1 VSPIE
6 PPATPWR
13 PQASQKLPDDAR
25 NHSINEGKQTPK
37 LHFGGPSDWE
47 HFEPIADHPEG
58 ANRLEAPTTSV
69 ESEGQDAWH
78 KRHLAD
84 SSQVA
89 GGEHVTQ
96 NFQQLQPDES
106 IPERSSPVSSVAAT
120 SPAAPPAVPAP
131 LSTSRTHRDS
141 TANTASDDNRETPG
155 GRVVSP
161 YRTGTIDGVIQ
172 AWNKPLEGQNSWHAD
187 KPVSSRASS
196 RQSSVSAFS
205 AARPHGEVTETPKSS
220 PRQRYDSNRDVTL
233 HTTNVDP
240 YADLEP
246 EYRASLSRFVAMLRK
261 ESEASSETGKFSIFK
276 AFMDKELRLRS
287 VLYGLDG
294 GGTET
299 TNAANGS
306 TVQPSSNTK
315 LEEALDEPPLGPKAS
330 PRTPDPTPITQ
341 DAVVRISTPENKI
354 RVASP
359 KLAVSTSQ
367 ASNDDSSSVADQL
380 NDEVEFSP
388 GGRPKVS
395 KPRAVAKNPKSPSP
409 RISAAT
415 STPVTALVKSASS
428 PSDNA
433 PIVVN
438 DYSTGGPESPGR
450 NAPIVMDMPGPVG
463 RPGRA
468 PLTPNAPSA
477 APLKFEP
484 PRPVYTPFRY
494 TEASQNDLDKL
505 TTQQPAYQAYT
516 AMRQSADSGRI
527 LTQGPTTVD
536 SATRQGQ
543 DTFLGLIRS
552 QSRARPNNRSST
564 PSNLLVRDPR
574 IEAYNAIRALVPKTL
589 PDQSQPPKLAAI
601 YQEME
606 KIPDEFG
613 FIRETVLRW
622 DNDNRQVREGH
633 DRERQS
639 RQEESERHIDALFND
654 NEIGYSDISTMES
667 DFKLTEAKKKY
678 EEEQQELESFTKQ
691 VFEPVTQ
698 RLEKDILNLNAQY
711 ILAIDLLDLKSNAA
725 SYFMNHDDDHVRTAQ
740 VMDVVISLFNKL
752 QVRYQKLAEANF
764 ERERR
769 QKKLELTVLNVNGD
783 VAAVKKLEQEFR
795 TAEML
800 QVLHE
805 AQERDTRANKLMD
818 SFDRAT
824 ARALGDNQTYV
835 DELLAKLR
843 KMDTLLGGDGKESLQ
858 NTLEPASGLRQ
869 TLLQAKAALDI
880 VAADSNAILRASNT
894 ADTILND
901 ADYVVSVAKAHL
913 ANSPTAAYKKLSEE
927 KQKEDAKIKEDMD
940 ARLES
945 IAKGPADALS
955 VIEGLVARIGN
966 EPEHQER
973 IERALEAA
981 KMRNAIKDP

>member
-6 PPATPWR
+6 PPTTAWR
-13 PQASQKLPDDAR
+13 PQAPQTLPDDAR
-25 NHSINEGKQTPK
+25 NYSINEGKQTLKP
-37 LHFGGPSDWE
+37 HFGGPSDWE
-47 HFEPIADHPEG
+47 HFEPIVDHPEG
-58 ANRLEAPTTSV
+58 ANHLENPTTSA
-69 ESEGQDAWH
+69 ESERQDAWH
-78 KRHLAD
+78 KGHPVD
-84 SSQVA
+84 PSQVA
-89 GGEHVTQ
+89 GGGHVTQ
-96 NFQQLQPDES
+96 NFQQLQPDEPV
-106 IPERSSPVSSVAAT
+106 PERSSPVSSVAAT
-120 SPAAPPAVPAP
+120 SPVVLPVAPAP
-131 LSTSRTHRDS
+131 LSMSRTHRDPA
-141 TANTASDDNRETPG
+141 ANTSSYDNKETPG

-161 YRTGTIDGVIQ
+161 HRTGTIDGVIQ
-172 AWNKPLEGQNSWHAD
+172 AWNKPLEGQNSWHTD

-205 AARPHGEVTETPKSS
+205 AARPHGEVAETPKSS

-233 HTTNVDP
+233 NTTNVDP

-246 EYRASLSRFVAMLRK
+246 EYRASLSRFVAMLRR
-261 ESEASSETGKFSIFK
+261 ESEAPSETGKFSIFK

-299 TNAANGS
+299 ANAANGS

-315 LEEALDEPPLGPKAS
+315 LEEAVDELPLGLKTS
-330 PRTPDPTPITQ
+330 PRTPDPIPITQ
-341 DAVVRISTPENKI
+341 DAVVRTSTPENKN
-354 RVASP
+354 RAASS

-367 ASNDDSSSVADQL
+367 ASNDDSFSVVDQL
-380 NDEVEFSP
+380 NDEVEYSP

-395 KPRAVAKNPKSPSP
+395 KPRAVAKNPKTPSP
-409 RISAAT
+409 KISAAT
-415 STPVTALVKSASS
+415 SAPVTALVKGASS

-450 NAPIVMDMPGPVG
+450 NAPIVVDMSDLVG
-463 RPGRA
+463 RPGSA

-477 APLKFEP
+477 APLKFQP

-494 TEASQNDLDKL
+494 TEASRDDLDKL
-505 TTQQPAYQAYT
+505 TIQQPAYQAYT

-552 QSRARPNNRSST
+552 QSRAHPSNRSST
-564 PSNLLVRDPR
+564 PSNLLVKDPR
-574 IEAYNAIRALVPKTL
+574 IEAYNTIRALVPKTL
-589 PDQSQPPKLAAI
+589 PDQSRPPKLAAI

-622 DNDNRQVREGH
+622 DNNNQQVREGH

-654 NEIGYSDISTMES
+654 NEIGYSDIGTMES
-667 DFKLTEAKKKY
+667 DFKLAEAKKKY

-691 VFEPVTQ
+691 VFELVTQ
-698 RLEKDILNLNAQY
+698 RLEGEILNLNAQY
-711 ILAIDLLDLKSNAA
+711 VLAMDLLESKSNSA
-725 SYFMNHDDDHVRTAQ
+725 SHCMNRDDDHVGTAQ

-783 VAAVKKLEQEFR
+783 VAAVKKLEREFR

-824 ARALGDNQTYV
+824 ARTLGDNQAYV

-858 NTLEPASGLRQ
+858 NTFEPAGGLRQ
-869 TLLQAKAALDI
+869 TLLQAKAALDF

-901 ADYVVSVAKAHL
+901 ADYVASVAKAHL
-913 ANSPTAAYKKLSEE
+913 ANAPEAAYKKLNEE
-927 KQKEDAKIKEDMD
+927 KQKEDAKIKEDLD

-955 VIEGLVARIGN
+955 VIEGLIAKISN
-966 EPEHQER
+966 EPVHQER

-981 KMRNAIKDP
+981 KMRNANKDP

>member
-1 VSPIE
+1 ME
-6 PPATPWR
+6 T
-13 PQASQKLPDDAR
+13 L
-25 NHSINEGKQTPK
+25 
-37 LHFGGPSDWE
+37 
-47 HFEPIADHPEG
+47 
-58 ANRLEAPTTSV
+58 TTSV
-69 ESEGQDAWH
+69 ESERQDAWH
-78 KRHLAD
+78 KGHLAD

-96 NFQQLQPDES
+96 NFQQPQPDEP
-106 IPERSSPVSSVAAT
+106 IPERSSPVSSIAAT
-120 SPAAPPAVPAP
+120 SPAALPAAPAP
-131 LSTSRTHRDS
+131 LSTSRTHRDP
-141 TANTASDDNRETPG
+141 TDNTASYDNKETPG
-155 GRVVSP
+155 CRGVSP
-161 YRTGTIDGVIQ
+161 HRTGTIDGVIQ

-205 AARPHGEVTETPKSS
+205 AARPHGEVAETPKSS
-220 PRQRYDSNRDVTL
+220 PRRRYDSNRDVTL
-233 HTTNVDP
+233 NTTNVDP

-246 EYRASLSRFVAMLRK
+246 EYRASLSRFVAMLRR

-306 TVQPSSNTK
+306 SVQPSSNTK
-315 LEEALDEPPLGPKAS
+315 LEEALDELPLGLKTS
-330 PRTPDPTPITQ
+330 PRTPDPIPITQ
-341 DAVVRISTPENKI
+341 DAVARTSTPENKG
-354 RVASP
+354 RAASP
-359 KLAVSTSQ
+359 KLAVSTPQ
-367 ASNDDSSSVADQL
+367 ASNDDSFSVVDQL
-380 NDEVEFSP
+380 NDEVEYSP

-395 KPRAVAKNPKSPSP
+395 KPRAVAKNPKNPSQK
-409 RISAAT
+409 ISAAT
-415 STPVTALVKSASS
+415 SAPVTSLVKGPSS

-450 NAPIVMDMPGPVG
+450 NAPIVVDMLDPVG
-463 RPGRA
+463 RPGST

-494 TEASQNDLDKL
+494 TEASRNDLDKL
-505 TTQQPAYQAYT
+505 TIQQPAYQAYT

-564 PSNLLVRDPR
+564 PSNLLVKNPR

-606 KIPDEFG
+606 KIADEFG
-613 FIRETVLRW
+613 FIRENVLRW
-622 DNDNRQVREGH
+622 DDNNRQVREGH

-691 VFEPVTQ
+691 VFELVTQ
-698 RLEKDILNLNAQY
+698 RLEKEILNLNAQY
-711 ILAIDLLDLKSNAA
+711 ILAMDLLDLKSNSA
-725 SYFMNHDDDHVRTAQ
+725 SYFMNRDDDHVRTAQ

-818 SFDRAT
+818 SFDSAT
-824 ARALGDNQTYV
+824 AQALGDNQTYV

-858 NTLEPASGLRQ
+858 NTFEPAGGLRQ
-869 TLLQAKAALDI
+869 TLLQAKAALDF

-894 ADTILND
+894 ADMILND

-913 ANSPTAAYKKLSEE
+913 ANAPAAAYKKLNEE
-927 KQKEDAKIKEDMD
+927 KQKEDAKINEDLD
-940 ARLES
+940 VRLES

-981 KMRNAIKDP
+981 KMRNANKDP

>member
-6 PPATPWR
+6 PPTTAWR
-13 PQASQKLPDDAR
+13 PQAPQKLPDDAR
-25 NHSINEGKQTPK
+25 NHSVNEGKQTPK
-37 LHFGGPSDWE
+37 LYFGGPSDWE
-47 HFEPIADHPEG
+47 HFEPIADHLEG
-58 ANRLEAPTTSV
+58 ANRLETSTTSV
-69 ESEGQDAWH
+69 ESERQDAWH
-78 KRHLAD
+78 KGHLAD

-96 NFQQLQPDES
+96 NFQQPQPDEPT
-106 IPERSSPVSSVAAT
+106 PERSSPVSSVAAT
-120 SPAAPPAVPAP
+120 SPAALPAAPAP

-141 TANTASDDNRETPG
+141 TANTASYDNKETSG
-155 GRVVSP
+155 GRGVSP
-161 YRTGTIDGVIQ
+161 HRTGTIDGVIQ
-172 AWNKPLEGQNSWHAD
+172 AWSKPLEGQHSWHAD

-205 AARPHGEVTETPKSS
+205 AARPHGEVAETPKSS

-233 HTTNVDP
+233 NTTNVDP

-246 EYRASLSRFVAMLRK
+246 EYRASLSRFVAMLRR
-261 ESEASSETGKFSIFK
+261 ESEAPSETGKFSIFK

-294 GGTET
+294 GGAEAA
-299 TNAANGS
+299 NAANGS
-306 TVQPSSNTK
+306 SVQPSSNTK
-315 LEEALDEPPLGPKAS
+315 LEEVPDELPLGLKTS
-330 PRTPDPTPITQ
+330 PRTRDPIPITQ
-341 DAVVRISTPENKI
+341 DAVVRTSTPENKG
-354 RVASP
+354 RAASP

-367 ASNDDSSSVADQL
+367 ASNDDSFSVVDQL
-380 NDEVEFSP
+380 NHEVEYSP

-395 KPRAVAKNPKSPSP
+395 KPRVVAKNPKTPSP
-409 RISAAT
+409 KISAAT
-415 STPVTALVKSASS
+415 SAPVTALVKGASS

-438 DYSTGGPESPGR
+438 DYSTGGPGSPGR
-450 NAPIVMDMPGPVG
+450 NAPIVMDMPDPVG
-463 RPGRA
+463 RPGST
-468 PLTPNAPSA
+468 LTPNAPSA

-494 TEASQNDLDKL
+494 TEASRNDLDKL
-505 TTQQPAYQAYT
+505 TIQQPAYQAYT
-516 AMRQSADSGRI
+516 DMRHSADSGRI

-536 SATRQGQ
+536 SATRQGP

-564 PSNLLVRDPR
+564 PSNLLVKDPR

-601 YQEME
+601 CQEME

-613 FIRETVLRW
+613 FIRENVLRW
-622 DNDNRQVREGH
+622 DDNNRQVREGH

-678 EEEQQELESFTKQ
+678 EEEQQEVESFTKQ
-691 VFEPVTQ
+691 VFELVTQ
-698 RLEKDILNLNAQY
+698 RLEKEILNLNAQY
-711 ILAIDLLDLKSNAA
+711 ILAMDLLDLKSNSA
-725 SYFMNHDDDHVRTAQ
+725 SYFMNHDDNHVRTAQ

-752 QVRYQKLAEANF
+752 QLRYQKLAEANF

-769 QKKLELTVLNVNGD
+769 QKMLELTVLNMNED

-858 NTLEPASGLRQ
+858 NTFELAGGLRQ
-869 TLLQAKAALDI
+869 TLLQAKAALDF

-913 ANSPTAAYKKLSEE
+913 ANAPAAAYKKLNEE
-927 KQKEDAKIKEDMD
+927 KQKEDAKIKEEWD

-955 VIEGLVARIGN
+955 VIQGLVARIGN

-981 KMRNAIKDP
+981 KMRNKDT

>member
-1 VSPIE
+1 VE
-6 PPATPWR
+6 
-13 PQASQKLPDDAR
+13 
-25 NHSINEGKQTPK
+25 NHS
-37 LHFGGPSDWE
+37 
-47 HFEPIADHPEG
+47 
-58 ANRLEAPTTSV
+58 TSV
-69 ESEGQDAWH
+69 EAERQDAWH
-78 KRHLAD
+78 KGHIAD

-96 NFQQLQPDES
+96 NFQQPQPDEP
-106 IPERSSPVSSVAAT
+106 IPERSSPVSSVAAASPVT
-120 SPAAPPAVPAP
+120 VPAAPAP
-131 LSTSRTHRDS
+131 LSMSRTHRDP
-141 TANTASDDNRETPG
+141 TVTTASYDNKETPG

-161 YRTGTIDGVIQ
+161 HRTGTIDGVIQ
-172 AWNKPLEGQNSWHAD
+172 AWSKPLEGQSLWHAD

-205 AARPHGEVTETPKSS
+205 AARPHGEGAETTRSS
-220 PRQRYDSNRDVTL
+220 PRQKYDLNRDVTPN
-233 HTTNVDP
+233 TANVDP

-246 EYRASLSRFVAMLRK
+246 EYRASLSRFVVMLRR
-261 ESEASSETGKFSIFK
+261 ESEESSEIGKFSIFK

-299 TNAANGS
+299 KNAVNKS
-306 TVQPSSNTK
+306 TVQPSSDTK
-315 LEEALDEPPLGPKAS
+315 LEEAVDELPLGPKTPS
-330 PRTPDPTPITQ
+330 RTPDPIPITQ
-341 DAVVRISTPENKI
+341 DPVVRISTPENK
-354 RVASP
+354 RRAESP

-367 ASNDDSSSVADQL
+367 ASNDGSSSVVDQL
-380 NDEVEFSP
+380 NDNVEYSP

-395 KPRAVAKNPKSPSP
+395 KPKAVAKNPKSPSP
-409 RISAAT
+409 KIGAAT
-415 STPVTALVKSASS
+415 SAPVTAPVKDATS

-450 NAPIVMDMPGPVG
+450 NAPIVVDMSDMSDPFG
-463 RPGRA
+463 RPGSA
-468 PLTPNAPSA
+468 PLIPGAPSA
-477 APLKFEP
+477 APVKFEP
-484 PRPVYTPFRY
+484 PRPAYTPFRY
-494 TEASQNDLDKL
+494 AEASRDDPDKL
-505 TTQQPAYQAYT
+505 TVQQPAYQAYT

-527 LTQGPTTVD
+527 LTQGPTTSN
-536 SATRQGQ
+536 SATRHGQ

-552 QSRARPNNRSST
+552 QSRAHPNNRPST
-564 PSNLLVRDPR
+564 PSNLLVKDPR
-574 IEAYNAIRALVPKTL
+574 IEAYNAIRAIVPKTL

-606 KIPDEFG
+606 KIPDEFA

-622 DNDNRQVREGH
+622 DNNNRQVREGH

-654 NEIGYSDISTMES
+654 NEIGYSDIGTMES

-678 EEEQQELESFTKQ
+678 EEDQQELESFTKQ
-691 VFEPVTQ
+691 VFESVTG
-698 RLEKDILNLNAQY
+698 RLEKEILRLNAQY
-711 ILAIDLLDLKSNAA
+711 TLAVDLLDLKSNSA
-725 SYFMNHDDDHVRTAQ
+725 SHCMNRDDDPTRTAQ

-795 TAEML
+795 TAERL

-835 DELLAKLR
+835 DELLTKLR
-843 KMDTLLGGDGKESLQ
+843 KLDSLLGGDGKESLQ
-858 NTLEPASGLRQ
+858 NAFEPAGGLRQ
-869 TLLQAKAALDI
+869 TLLQAKAALDF
-880 VAADSNAILRASNT
+880 VAVDSNAILRSSNT

-901 ADYVVSVAKAHL
+901 ADYVVSVAKAQM
-913 ANSPTAAYKKLSEE
+913 ANAPPAAYKKLSEE
-927 KQKEDAKIKEDMD
+927 KQKEDVKIQEDAD

-955 VIEGLVARIGN
+955 VIEGLIARIGN

-973 IERALEAA
+973 IERALEEA
-981 KMRNAIKDP
+981 KMRNANKDP

>member
-6 PPATPWR
+6 PPTAAWR
-13 PQASQKLPDDAR
+13 PQAPQKLPDDSR
-25 NHSINEGKQTPK
+25 NHSVNEGKQTPK

-47 HFEPIADHPEG
+47 HFEPIADHLEG
-58 ANRLEAPTTSV
+58 ANRLETSTTSV
-69 ESEGQDAWH
+69 ESERQDAWH
-78 KRHLAD
+78 KGHLAD

-96 NFQQLQPDES
+96 NFQQPQPDEPT
-106 IPERSSPVSSVAAT
+106 PERSSPVSSVAAT
-120 SPAAPPAVPAP
+120 SPAALPAAPAP

-141 TANTASDDNRETPG
+141 TANTASYDNKETPG
-155 GRVVSP
+155 GRGVSP
-161 YRTGTIDGVIQ
+161 HRTGTIDGVIQ
-172 AWNKPLEGQNSWHAD
+172 AWSKPLEGQHSWHAD

-205 AARPHGEVTETPKSS
+205 AARPHGEVAETPKSS

-233 HTTNVDP
+233 NTTNVDP

-246 EYRASLSRFVAMLRK
+246 EYRASLSRFVAMLRR
-261 ESEASSETGKFSIFK
+261 ESEAPSETGKFSIFK

-294 GGTET
+294 GGTEAA
-299 TNAANGS
+299 NAANGS
-306 TVQPSSNTK
+306 SVQPSSNTK
-315 LEEALDEPPLGPKAS
+315 LEEALDELPLGLKAS
-330 PRTPDPTPITQ
+330 PRTPDPIPTTQ
-341 DAVVRISTPENKI
+341 DAVVRTSTPENKG
-354 RVASP
+354 RAASP

-367 ASNDDSSSVADQL
+367 ASNDDSFSVVDQL
-380 NDEVEFSP
+380 NHDVEYSP

-395 KPRAVAKNPKSPSP
+395 KPRAVAKNPKTPSP
-409 RISAAT
+409 KISAAT
-415 STPVTALVKSASS
+415 SAPVTALVKGASS

-438 DYSTGGPESPGR
+438 DYSTGGPGSPGR
-450 NAPIVMDMPGPVG
+450 NAPIVMDMPDPVG
-463 RPGRA
+463 RPGST
-468 PLTPNAPSA
+468 LTPNAPSA

-494 TEASQNDLDKL
+494 TEASRNDLDKL
-505 TTQQPAYQAYT
+505 TIQQPAYQAYT
-516 AMRQSADSGRI
+516 DMRHSADSGRI
-527 LTQGPTTVD
+527 LTQGPTTID
-536 SATRQGQ
+536 SATRQGP

-564 PSNLLVRDPR
+564 PSNLLVKDPR

-601 YQEME
+601 CQEME

-613 FIRETVLRW
+613 FIRENVLRW
-622 DNDNRQVREGH
+622 DDNNRQVREGH

-678 EEEQQELESFTKQ
+678 EEEQQEVESFTKQ
-691 VFEPVTQ
+691 VFELVTQ
-698 RLEKDILNLNAQY
+698 RLEKEILNLNAQY
-711 ILAIDLLDLKSNAA
+711 ILAMDLLDLKSNSA

-740 VMDVVISLFNKL
+740 VMDIVISLFNKL

-769 QKKLELTVLNVNGD
+769 QKMLELTVLNMNED

-858 NTLEPASGLRQ
+858 NTFELAGGLRQ
-869 TLLQAKAALDI
+869 TLLQAKAALDF

-913 ANSPTAAYKKLSEE
+913 ANAPAAAYKKLNEE
-927 KQKEDAKIKEDMD
+927 KQKEDAKIKEEWD

-955 VIEGLVARIGN
+955 VIQGLVARIGN

-981 KMRNAIKDP
+981 KMRNANKDP